1 MAKIRDWKSMK
12 DLSTRLLKERTG
24 ENVATWNRRIAKEQ
38 LNDEKSLRAWLTKQ
52 GVTGYAQ
59 SLLVMERFGYPD
71 FLLAS
76 ADDLIDGQ
84 YADRPQLR
92 PVFDAI
98 INAAAGLGEVTIQ
111 TRKTYVSLVT
121 PRRTFARIQPTTKS
135 RVDLGLRLEGH
146 KPGGRL
152 QPSKI
157 QETMRLQIGL
167 ASVDDIDAEVLNWL
181 QEAYDQNSG
190 LPK

>member
-1 MAKIRDWKSMK
+1 MSETRDWKGMK
-12 DLSTRLLKERTG
+12 VMSARLLKERTSEG
-24 ENVATWNRRIAKEQ
+24 VDTWNRRIQ
-38 LNDEKSLRAWLTKQ
+38 RQRFNDEKSLRAWLTKQ

-76 ADDLIDGQ
+76 ADQLIEGQ
-84 YADRPQLR
+84 YADRPHLR
-92 PVFDAI
+92 PIFDSI
-98 INAAAGLGEVTIQ
+98 IDAAAGLGEVTIQ

-121 PRRTFARIQPTTKS
+121 PRRTFARVQPTTKN
-135 RVDLGLRLEGH
+135 RVDLGLRLEGL

-157 QETMRLQIGL
+157 HETMQLQISL
-167 ASVDDIDAEVLNWL
+167 TALDEVDSEVLGWL
-181 QEAYDQNSG
+181 QQAYDQNC
-190 LPK
+190 